1 MTDTT
6 PSEMHQGKDIP
17 AASTLREESPR
28 GRAVSGTSP
37 AEGLAPGSLPRH
49 ITTARLASPIPS
61 SSYTDTGDL
70 QLRRVP
76 TPRQAAPPDIATDF
90 KSSSVV
96 PSSLETARPSALTS
110 ALQDDNGSSGANTTS
125 SNGAP
130 IEDPEVVK
138 RHLVRPPAESADSA
152 ETNGKKAESTK
163 SGGSGVK
170 DGEEFSSL
178 QLQGGDITRPI
189 YRWAEAEAQGQQGPK
204 RRKSFDLAR
213 PEPETE
219 TLDINTIRVPGG
231 FRRDFI
237 RRTGGEQNTLTAP
250 ADPEQ
255 ALAQPKLATNSF
267 LEFLTL
273 FGHFA
278 GEELQEDDEV
288 LGPGEFFTRKPGPGE
303 EEPSEE
309 TSLLRPGSAGGRVPK
324 ERAAKATNTSMG
336 AILLL
341 LKSFVGTGVLFL
353 PRAFLNGGM
362 LFSSIV
368 LVAISALSYFC
379 FILLV
384 NTRNKINGSFGDMGG
399 ILYGDKMRKVI
410 LFSVALS
417 QLGFVAAYIV
427 FVSQNLQA
435 FIVSVSNCETF
446 LSIQYVILMQLV
458 IFLPLSLVR
467 DISKLAFTA
476 LIADVFILLGLIY
489 LYGFGI
495 STIMEKGVADIQPF
509 NPKSYTLLIGT
520 AIFTFEGIGLIIP
533 IQESMKRPEKFPAA
547 LGLVMVIITV
557 IFLSMGVVGYA
568 TFGSKTETVVILNL
582 PQQDNFVRSIQFLY
596 AAAILLS
603 TPLQLFPAIRILE
616 NGLFT
621 RSGKYNPGIK
631 WKKNIFRF
639 FLVLVCAAIAWGG
652 AGDLDKFVSLI
663 GSFACVPLV
672 FVYPVCFLLGS
683 TLQSPIELKLTS
695 TYLAVASLQG
705 RRNHLS
711 PEDSRHLP
719 YHLWATMLRLYY
731 RFSHLQLGRW
741 RWWCQTPWI
750 LQQIVLCIFDLLSA
764 AVHNRH
770 FLFPIFRVSYFGDT
784 CLRLWNFGN
793 CALFSLGSGTT

>member
-1 MTDTT
+1 MD
-6 PSEMHQGKDIP
+6 QGKDIP
-17 AASTLREESPR
+17 VAASALREESPR
-28 GRAVSGTSP
+28 GRALSGTPP

-61 SSYTDTGDL
+61 SSFTEAQDL
-70 QLRRVP
+70 QLRHVL
-76 TPRQAAPPDIATDF
+76 TPRQAPPADSTTTDF
-90 KSSSVV
+90 KASSIV
-96 PSSLETARPSALTS
+96 PSSLDTARPSALTS
-110 ALQDDNGSSGANTTS
+110 ALQDENGSNGTNNS

-130 IEDPEVVK
+130 VEDAEVVK
-138 RHLVRPPAESADSA
+138 RHLVQPPLESADSND
-152 ETNGKKAESTK
+152 TNGKKPESTK
-163 SGGSGVK
+163 SGGSGNK
-170 DGEEFSSL
+170 DAEEFSSL

-189 YRWAEAEAQGQQGPK
+189 YRWAEAESQEQQGPK

-213 PEPETE
+213 PEPESE
-219 TLDINTIRVPGG
+219 TLDISTIRVPGG
-231 FRRDFI
+231 FRRDFL

-255 ALAQPKLATNSF
+255 ALSQPRLPTNSF

-278 GEELQEDDEV
+278 GEELEEDDEV
-288 LGPGEFFTRKPGPGE
+288 LGPGEFFTRRAGPGE

-309 TSLLRPGSAGGRVPK
+309 TSLLRPGSAGGRMPK

-368 LVAISALSYFC
+368 LVAISALSYYC

-399 ILYGDKMRKVI
+399 VLYGEKMRKLI
-410 LFSVALS
+410 LLSIALS

-435 FIVSVSNCETF
+435 FILSVSNCETF
-446 LSIQYVILMQLV
+446 MNIKYVILMQLI

-476 LIADVFILLGLIY
+476 LIADVFILLGLVY

-495 STIMEKGVADIQPF
+495 STIMEQGIADIQPF

-533 IQESMKRPEKFPAA
+533 IQESMKRPEKFPGVLA
-547 LGLVMVIITV
+547 LVMVIITV

-639 FLVLVCAAIAWGG
+639 FLVLLCAVIAWGG

-672 FVYPVCFLLGS
+672 FVYPVCL
-683 TLQSPIELKLTS
+683 
-695 TYLAVASLQG
+695 SLF
-705 RRNHLS
+705 
-711 PEDSRHLP
+711 
-719 YHLWATMLRLYY
+719 
-731 RFSHLQLGRW
+731 FS
-741 RWWCQTPWI
+741 
-750 LQQIVLCIFDLLSA
+750 F
-764 AVHNRH
+764 
-770 FLFPIFRVSYFGDT
+770 
-784 CLRLWNFGN
+784 
-793 CALFSLGSGTT
+793 

>member
-1 MTDTT
+1 MD
-6 PSEMHQGKDIP
+6 QGKDIP
-17 AASTLREESPR
+17 VAASALREESPR
-28 GRAVSGTSP
+28 GRALSGTPP

-61 SSYTDTGDL
+61 SSFTEAQDL
-70 QLRRVP
+70 QLRHVP
-76 TPRQAAPPDIATDF
+76 TPRQAPPADSTTTDF
-90 KSSSVV
+90 KASSIV
-96 PSSLETARPSALTS
+96 PSSLDTARPSALTS
-110 ALQDDNGSSGANTTS
+110 ALQDENGSNGTTNS

-130 IEDPEVVK
+130 VEDAEVVK
-138 RHLVRPPAESADSA
+138 RHLVQPPLESADSND
-152 ETNGKKAESTK
+152 TNGKKPESTK
-163 SGGSGVK
+163 SGGSGNK
-170 DGEEFSSL
+170 DAEEFSSL

-189 YRWAEAEAQGQQGPK
+189 YRWAEAESQEQQGPK

-213 PEPETE
+213 PEPESE
-219 TLDINTIRVPGG
+219 TLDISTIRVPGG
-231 FRRDFI
+231 FRRDFL

-255 ALAQPKLATNSF
+255 ALSQPRLPTNSF

-278 GEELQEDDEV
+278 GEELEEDDEV
-288 LGPGEFFTRKPGPGE
+288 LGPGEFFTRRAGPGE

-309 TSLLRPGSAGGRVPK
+309 TSLLRPGSAGGRMPK

-368 LVAISALSYFC
+368 LVAISALSYYC

-399 ILYGDKMRKVI
+399 VLYGEKMRKLI
-410 LFSVALS
+410 LLSIALS

-435 FIVSVSNCETF
+435 FILSVSNCETF
-446 LSIQYVILMQLV
+446 MNIKYVILMQLI

-476 LIADVFILLGLIY
+476 LIADVFILLGLVY

-495 STIMEKGVADIQPF
+495 STIMEQGIADIQPF

-533 IQESMKRPEKFPAA
+533 IQESMKRPEKFPGVLA
-547 LGLVMVIITV
+547 LVMVIITV

-639 FLVLVCAAIAWGG
+639 FLVLLCAVIAWGG

-672 FVYPVCFLLGS
+672 FVYPPMLHYKGAAS
-683 TLQSPIELKLTS
+683 TFVQKSLDIS
-695 TYLAVASLQG
+695 LAVFGLICCAYTTALTISNWG
-705 RRNHLS
+705 DGGGGS
-711 PEDSRHLP
+711 KLP
-719 YHLWATMLRLYY
+719 GY
-731 RFSHLQLGRW
+731 
-741 RWWCQTPWI
+741 C
-750 LQQIVLCIFDLLSA
+750 DK
-764 AVHNRH
+764 
-770 FLFPIFRVSYFGDT
+770 
-784 CLRLWNFGN
+784 
-793 CALFSLGSGTT
+793 

>member
-384 NTRNKINGSFGDMGG
+384 NTRI
-399 ILYGDKMRKVI
+399 R
-410 LFSVALS
+410 
-417 QLGFVAAYIV
+417 
-427 FVSQNLQA
+427 
-435 FIVSVSNCETF
+435 
-446 LSIQYVILMQLV
+446 
-458 IFLPLSLVR
+458 
-467 DISKLAFTA
+467 
-476 LIADVFILLGLIY
+476 
-489 LYGFGI
+489 
-495 STIMEKGVADIQPF
+495 
-509 NPKSYTLLIGT
+509 
-520 AIFTFEGIGLIIP
+520 
-533 IQESMKRPEKFPAA
+533 SMAP
-547 LGLVMVIITV
+547 
-557 IFLSMGVVGYA
+557 S
-568 TFGSKTETVVILNL
+568 TETVVILNL

-672 FVYPVCFLLGS
+672 FVYPPLLHYKGVA
-683 TLQSPIELKLTS
+683 T
-695 TYLAVASLQG
+695 TYLQKTLDICLIIFGLLCCVYTTALAISNWG
-705 RRNHLS
+705 
-711 PEDSRHLP
+711 DGGGGAKLP
-719 YHLWATMLRLYY
+719 G
-731 RFSHLQLGRW
+731 F
-741 RWWCQTPWI
+741 C
-750 LQQIVLCIFDLLSA
+750 
-764 AVHNRH
+764 NK
-770 FLFPIFRVSYFGDT
+770 
-784 CLRLWNFGN
+784 
-793 CALFSLGSGTT
+793 

>member
-1 MTDTT
+1 MD
-6 PSEMHQGKDIP
+6 QGKDIP
-17 AASTLREESPR
+17 VAASALREESPR
-28 GRAVSGTSP
+28 GRALSGTPP

-61 SSYTDTGDL
+61 SSFTEAQDL
-70 QLRRVP
+70 QLRHVP
-76 TPRQAAPPDIATDF
+76 TPRQAPPADSTTTDF
-90 KSSSVV
+90 KASSIV
-96 PSSLETARPSALTS
+96 PSSLDTARPSALTS
-110 ALQDDNGSSGANTTS
+110 ALQDENGSNGTTNS

-130 IEDPEVVK
+130 VEDAEVVK
-138 RHLVRPPAESADSA
+138 RHLVQPPLESADSND
-152 ETNGKKAESTK
+152 TNGKKPESTK
-163 SGGSGVK
+163 SGGSGNK
-170 DGEEFSSL
+170 DAEEFSSL

-189 YRWAEAEAQGQQGPK
+189 YRWAEAESQEQQGPK

-213 PEPETE
+213 PEPESE
-219 TLDINTIRVPGG
+219 TLDISTIRVPGG
-231 FRRDFI
+231 FRRDFL

-255 ALAQPKLATNSF
+255 ALSQPRLPTNSF

-278 GEELQEDDEV
+278 GEELEEDDEV
-288 LGPGEFFTRKPGPGE
+288 LGPGEFFTRRAGPGE

-309 TSLLRPGSAGGRVPK
+309 TSLLRPGSAGGRMPK

-368 LVAISALSYFC
+368 LVAISALSYYC

-399 ILYGDKMRKVI
+399 VLYGEKMRKLI
-410 LFSVALS
+410 LLSIALS

-435 FIVSVSNCETF
+435 FILSVSNCETF
-446 LSIQYVILMQLV
+446 MNIKYVILMQLI

-476 LIADVFILLGLIY
+476 LIADVFILLGLVY

-495 STIMEKGVADIQPF
+495 STIMEQGIADIQPF

-533 IQESMKRPEKFPAA
+533 IQESMKRPEKFPGVLA
-547 LGLVMVIITV
+547 LVMVIITV

-639 FLVLVCAAIAWGG
+639 FLVLLCAVIAWGG

-672 FVYPVCFLLGS
+672 FVYPVCL
-683 TLQSPIELKLTS
+683 
-695 TYLAVASLQG
+695 SL
-705 RRNHLS
+705 
-711 PEDSRHLP
+711 
-719 YHLWATMLRLYY
+719 
-731 RFSHLQLGRW
+731 F
-741 RWWCQTPWI
+741 
-750 LQQIVLCIFDLLSA
+750 F
-764 AVHNRH
+764 
-770 FLFPIFRVSYFGDT
+770 
-784 CLRLWNFGN
+784 
-793 CALFSLGSGTT
+793 

>member
-1 MTDTT
+1 MAATT
-6 PSEMHQGKDIP
+6 SEMDKGKAIP
-17 AASTLREESPR
+17 TSNGQAAESTR
-28 GRAVSGTSP
+28 GRAISSTTPPEG
-37 AEGLAPGSLPRH
+37 GLAPGSLPRH
-49 ITTARLASPIPS
+49 LATARLASPVPS
-61 SSYTDTGDL
+61 SSFTEAQDL

-76 TPRQAAPPDIATDF
+76 TPRQTAPPDAKDATDF
-90 KSSSVV
+90 KASSVV
-96 PSSLETARPSALTS
+96 PSSPDAPRPSALTS
-110 ALQDDNGSSGANTTS
+110 ALQDENASSGTASSSSGA
-125 SNGAP
+125 P
-130 IEDPEVVK
+130 LEDAEVVK
-138 RHLVRPPAESADSA
+138 RHLVQPPLETADSNDA
-152 ETNGKKAESTK
+152 NGKKPESTK
-163 SGGSGVK
+163 SGGSGSGK
-170 DGEEFSSL
+170 DAAEEFSSL
-178 QLQGGDITRPI
+178 KLQGGDITRPI
-189 YRWAEAEAQGQQGPK
+189 YRWAEAEAQEQQGPK

-213 PEPETE
+213 PEPEAE

-231 FRRDFI
+231 FRRDYL

-255 ALAQPKLATNSF
+255 ALGQPRLPTNSF

-278 GEELQEDDEV
+278 GEELEEDDEV
-288 LGPGEFFTRKPGPGE
+288 LGPGEFFTRRTGFGE

-309 TSLLRPGSAGGRVPK
+309 TSLLRPGSAGGRTPK
-324 ERAAKATNTSMG
+324 DRAAKATNTSMG
-336 AILLL
+336 AVLLL

-362 LFSSIV
+362 VFSSIV
-368 LVAISALSYFC
+368 LVAISALSYYC

-399 ILYGDKMRKVI
+399 VLYGEKMRKII
-410 LFSVALS
+410 LLSVALS

-435 FIVSVSNCETF
+435 FILSVSNCETF
-446 LSIQYVILMQLV
+446 MNIKYVIMMQLI

-476 LIADVFILLGLIY
+476 LIADVFILLGLVY

-495 STIMEKGVADIQPF
+495 STIMEQGVADIQPF

-533 IQESMKRPEKFPAA
+533 IQESMKRPEKFPGVLA
-547 LGLVMVIITV
+547 LVMVVITV
-557 IFLSMGVVGYA
+557 VFLSMGVVGYA
-568 TFGSKTETVVILNL
+568 TFGSATETVVILNL
-582 PQQDNFVRSIQFLY
+582 PQQDNFVRAIQFLY
-596 AAAILLS
+596 AIAILLS

-639 FLVLVCAAIAWGG
+639 FLVLVCASIAWGG

-672 FVYPVCFLLGS
+672 FVYPPMLHYKGVATTRLQKSLDICLMTFGMLCCAYTTALTLKNWAGGS
-683 TLQSPIELKLTS
+683 SAPKLPG
-695 TYLAVASLQG
+695 YC
-705 RRNHLS
+705 
-711 PEDSRHLP
+711 DK
-719 YHLWATMLRLYY
+719 
-731 RFSHLQLGRW
+731 
-741 RWWCQTPWI
+741 
-750 LQQIVLCIFDLLSA
+750 
-764 AVHNRH
+764 
-770 FLFPIFRVSYFGDT
+770 
-784 CLRLWNFGN
+784 
-793 CALFSLGSGTT
+793 

>member
-1 MTDTT
+1 MD
-6 PSEMHQGKDIP
+6 QGKDIP
-17 AASTLREESPR
+17 VAASALREESPR
-28 GRAVSGTSP
+28 GRALSGTPP

-61 SSYTDTGDL
+61 SSFTEAQDL
-70 QLRRVP
+70 QLRHVP
-76 TPRQAAPPDIATDF
+76 TPRQAPPADSTTTDF
-90 KSSSVV
+90 KASSIV
-96 PSSLETARPSALTS
+96 PSSLDTARPSALTS
-110 ALQDDNGSSGANTTS
+110 ALQDENGSNGTTNS

-130 IEDPEVVK
+130 VEDAEVVK
-138 RHLVRPPAESADSA
+138 RHLVQPPLESADSND
-152 ETNGKKAESTK
+152 TNGKKPESTK
-163 SGGSGVK
+163 SGGSGNK
-170 DGEEFSSL
+170 DAEEFSSL

-189 YRWAEAEAQGQQGPK
+189 YRWAEAESQEQQGPK

-213 PEPETE
+213 PEPESE
-219 TLDINTIRVPGG
+219 TLDISTIRVPGG
-231 FRRDFI
+231 FRRDFL

-255 ALAQPKLATNSF
+255 ALSQPRLPTNSF

-278 GEELQEDDEV
+278 GEELEEDDEV
-288 LGPGEFFTRKPGPGE
+288 LGPGEFFTRRAGPGE

-309 TSLLRPGSAGGRVPK
+309 TSLLRPGSAGGRMPK

-368 LVAISALSYFC
+368 LVAISALSYYC

-399 ILYGDKMRKVI
+399 VLYGEKMRKLI
-410 LFSVALS
+410 LLSIALS

-435 FIVSVSNCETF
+435 FILSVSNCET
-446 LSIQYVILMQLV
+446 LMNIKYVILMQLI

-476 LIADVFILLGLIY
+476 LIADVFILLGLVY

-495 STIMEKGVADIQPF
+495 STIMEQGIADIQPF

-533 IQESMKRPEKFPAA
+533 IQESMKRPEKFPGVLA
-547 LGLVMVIITV
+547 LVMVIITV

-639 FLVLVCAAIAWGG
+639 FLVLLCAVIAWGG

-672 FVYPVCFLLGS
+672 FVYPVCL
-683 TLQSPIELKLTS
+683 
-695 TYLAVASLQG
+695 SL
-705 RRNHLS
+705 
-711 PEDSRHLP
+711 
-719 YHLWATMLRLYY
+719 
-731 RFSHLQLGRW
+731 F
-741 RWWCQTPWI
+741 
-750 LQQIVLCIFDLLSA
+750 F
-764 AVHNRH
+764 
-770 FLFPIFRVSYFGDT
+770 
-784 CLRLWNFGN
+784 
-793 CALFSLGSGTT
+793 